1 MGRRVTVGAAL
12 VAVVLLA
19 GCSSGGG
26 SAKSAPST
34 TATTAAPSTTTPVSS
49 SSSVASTATST
60 TSIGRCTTAE
70 LSLRAAGGSAATG
83 HALATFELRN
93 TSSRTCRLLGYPGV
107 QLLDASGATLTE
119 AQRTA
124 GFILGDV
131 APSAVT
137 VAAGKSAYFGVESVN
152 VCQGDLIP
160 TPSASLRVTPPD
172 ETAAL
177 TVAATINV
185 CKGQQSVLVS
195 PVRATTAEIPRH

>member
-1 MGRRVTVGAAL
+1 LGAGAI
-12 VAVVLLA
+12 VVVLLA
-19 GCSSGGG
+19 GCSGGG
-26 SAKSAPST
+26 GAKSAPPST
-34 TATTAAPSTTTPVSS
+34 TATTATPSTTTPVSS
-49 SSSVASTATST
+49 SSSVAAPGVTST

-70 LSLRAAGGSAATG
+70 LSLRAAGGTAATG

-107 QLLDASGATLTE
+107 QLLDGSGATLAD
-119 AQRTA
+119 AQRKA

-131 APSAVT
+131 APAAVT
-137 VAAGKSAYFGVESVN
+137 VGAGKSAYFGVESVN
-152 VCQGDLIP
+152 VCQGDLNP

-172 ETAAL
+172 ETAPL